1 MAWTGVA
8 GGAVAGAGGAG
19 LGGNFADLIG
29 WFCVAFTLVPFMM
42 RNLKNG
48 ALGGLKKVGRRS
60 RG

>member
-1 MAWTGVA
+1 M
-8 GGAVAGAGGAG
+8 AGAGGAG

>member
-1 MAWTGVA
+1 M
-8 GGAVAGAGGAG
+8 AGAGGAG

-29 WFCVAFTLVPFMM
+29 CVAFTLVPFMM
-42 RNLKNG
+42 RNLKNR